1 MNIGNTIFN
10 QLKCRPMDLMA
21 WGSSSFKTFDD
32 KSFTEISHLGGLVF
46 TVNGL
51 KFKGQV
57 MIRLAP
63 SDTYV
68 VEIGKLVKG
77 TWTPKTQKEDI
88 YCEDLHQTIDDL
100 VEGTMGMSKNEA
112 LATYKKANVPLF

>member
-1 MNIGNTIFN
+1 MNIGNEIFN

-21 WGSSSFKTFDD
+21 WGSRVFKTFDD
-32 KSFTEISHLGGLVF
+32 KSFKEIPHLGGLVF
-46 TVNGL
+46 TVSGL
-51 KFKGQV
+51 LYKGQV

-63 SDTYV
+63 NDTYV

-77 TWTPKTQKEDI
+77 TWTPKTQTADI

-112 LATYKKANVPLF
+112 LATYKKANAPIF